1 MTKRFIPVALALLC
15 LLLSMQMPRGM
26 HYEHRK
32 LPGPISVHIFTV
44 DPEHAC
50 MKLVHAGDN
59 MLDLETVSS
68 MAKHHRAFAAVNG
81 GFFRKEGRFGGCSS
95 GVLKI
100 DHQWLSEPRRNRA
113 ALGWKND
120 GKEVLIDR
128 LGLQADLKIHGESFP
143 IDAINQPRAQGQ
155 TVLYTDFF
163 YPYTLTD
170 LKGIEV
176 AIDAEGRVISIKD
189 QGITTIPP
197 KGFVYSID
205 PGSPLEIPTTYEG
218 EVAQCDFIPL
228 PQNEPENSEA
238 WEEMKY
244 VVGGTP
250 VLIFNGNVITDF
262 TQERTIE
269 TFLTKQHPR
278 TAVGILPNGDWVFV
292 VVDGKLPEVSLGMTM
307 NELAQFMHSLG
318 CVYALN
324 LDGGGSS
331 ALYIKDQLRN
341 TPSGVD
347 EDSPD
352 AKMGDER
359 PVSDA
364 ILIFAQ

>member
-1 MTKRFIPVALALLC
+1 MRKRFIPVALALLF
-15 LLLSMQMPRGM
+15 LLLSMQTPRGM

-32 LPGPISVHIFTV
+32 LPGPVSVHLFTV
-44 DPEHAC
+44 DPEYASI
-50 MKLVHAGDN
+50 KLVHAGDHT
-59 MLDLETVSS
+59 LALESVSS
-68 MAKHHRAFAAVNG
+68 LARRHGAFAAVNG

-113 ALGWKND
+113 ALGWKNG
-120 GKEVLIDR
+120 GKEALIDR
-128 LGLQADLKIHGESFP
+128 LGLQAVLKVHGESFP

-155 TVLYTDFF
+155 TVLYTDYFF
-163 YPYTLTD
+163 PYTLTD
-170 LKGIEV
+170 LKGIET
-176 AIDAEGRVISIKD
+176 AIDADGRVISIKD
-189 QGITTIPP
+189 QGITPIPP

-205 PGSPLEIPTTYEG
+205 PCSPLEIPPTYEG
-218 EVAQCDFIPL
+218 ELAQCEFTPL

-238 WEEMKY
+238 WEEMEY

-250 VLIFNGNVITDF
+250 VLISNGEVITDF

-278 TAVGILPNGDWVFV
+278 TAIGILPNGHWIFV
-292 VVDGKLPEVSLGMTM
+292 IVEGKLPEISLGMTM

-331 ALYIKDQLRN
+331 ALYIKDKLRN

-347 EDSPD
+347 EDSPE

-364 ILIFAQ
+364 ILIFAK